1 MRCIVELH
9 LMRNSL
15 RDEPFKYAN
24 REIFLRRDTVLSLH
38 HKLYIY
44 IYFTKINLIIYSE
57 QFRCSLLP
65 MSIMHPF
72 V

>member
-1 MRCIVELH
+1 MRCIVELR

-24 REIFLRRDTVLSLH
+24 REIFLRRDTVLFLH

-44 IYFTKINLIIYSE
+44 IYIFYENKSYNL
-57 QFRCSLLP
+57 Q
-65 MSIMHPF
+65 
-72 V
+72 